1 MYIKYVIK
9 MVIIVE
15 LFHKYPQE
23 TIIGKLLMMV
33 QIILQCL

>member
-23 TIIGKLLMMV
+23 TIIGKLLMA
-33 QIILQCL
+33 QGILQCL